1 MGIAS
6 VTFCIKRASGSAVEF
21 WKRAVSARVGDV
33 PESRVWKVIL
43 HHGNW
48 EIDFTFDM
56 GHYFFSH
63 FDLLSRNCPGDIFV
77 VEVF

>member
-1 MGIAS
+1 MGRKLITADGGDGWS
-6 VTFCIKRASGSAVEF
+6 GYPEARAGPSPA
-21 WKRAVSARVGDV
+21 
-33 PESRVWKVIL
+33 L
-43 HHGNW
+43 Q
-48 EIDFTFDM
+48 IDFTFDM

>member
-1 MGIAS
+1 M
-6 VTFCIKRASGSAVEF
+6 
-21 WKRAVSARVGDV
+21 
-33 PESRVWKVIL
+33 ESRVWKVIL